1 VSAQDIGNFFLF
13 YTGFPNIG
21 NAELAPGGGCGYK
34 DSFNT
39 GKIMSVQPSREVFHK
54 RAEQGNLIPVWKEI
68 LADQETPVSAYERV
82 RSFLRRKDH
91 ASHTWMLE
99 SVEGGEHI
107 GRYSFIGGSP
117 RAILRARGTVTE
129 ITEGNITTEVADT
142 DPLEVLKNKMS
153 RYQPVRDPA
162 LPRFVGGA
170 VGFLGYD
177 MISVFEPHVPVIE
190 NDAIGNPDMVMMIT
204 NAIIIFDHVNH
215 TMKVVANAYNNG
227 DPDQA
232 YDEALGEIDMLCEA
246 LLQPV
251 DRVLIDAHLE
261 VEPVV
266 PESNMTIDEYRGMV
280 EKGKEY
286 IRAGDIIQTVL
297 SQRFE
302 VENTADS
309 LDVYRALRSINP
321 SPYMFCLDLGES
333 ALVGSSPEVHVRCE
347 DRCVEVRPIA
357 GTRPRGKT
365 EAEDLAL
372 EKELL
377 ADPKELAEHLMLLDL
392 GRNDVGRVCEF
403 STVRVEDQMV
413 IERYSHVM
421 HIVSDVKGTLSPEHD
436 AYDVMR
442 ATFPAGTVSGAPK
455 VRAMEIIAELEK
467 TKRGPYAGAVGYFSF
482 DGNLDSCI
490 TIRTVVLDND
500 RAYVQAGGGIVAD
513 SVPETEYQETRNKAG
528 AVMKALALAKHYAA
542 ARKSSRQIAT
552 ARNNETE

>member
-1 VSAQDIGNFFLF
+1 
-13 YTGFPNIG
+13 
-21 NAELAPGGGCGYK
+21 
-34 DSFNT
+34 
-39 GKIMSVQPSREVFHK
+39 MSVQPN
-54 RAEQGNLIPVWKEI
+54 RAEFLKKAKQGNLIPVWKEI

-82 RSFLRRKDH
+82 RKFLREKDH

-107 GRYSFIGGSP
+107 GRYSFIGGNP
-117 RAILRARGTVTE
+117 RAIVRARGSVTE
-129 ITEGNITTEVADT
+129 ITEEGTTTVIKNI
-142 DPLEVLKNKMS
+142 DPLTVLKACMS
-153 RYQPVRDPA
+153 RYQPVREPA
-162 LPRFVGGA
+162 LPRFTGGA

-177 MISVFEPHVPVIE
+177 MISVFEPRVPVIKA
-190 NDAIGNPDMVMMIT
+190 DIIGNPDMVMMVT
-204 NAIIIFDHVNH
+204 NSIIIFDRVKH
-215 TMKVVANAYNNG
+215 TMKVVSNAYVSG
-227 DPDQA
+227 DPDKA
-232 YDEALGEIDMLCEA
+232 YDEALAEIDELCQA

-251 DRVLIDAHLE
+251 NRVLLDAHLD
-261 VEPVV
+261 VEQVV
-266 PESNMTIDEYRGMV
+266 PVSNMTVPEYRVMI
-280 EKGKEY
+280 EKAKEY
-286 IRAGDIIQTVL
+286 IRAGDIIQVVL

-309 LDVYRALRSINP
+309 LDVYRALRAINP

-347 DRCVEVRPIA
+347 DRQVELRPIA

-365 EAEDLAL
+365 ETEDQAL

-377 ADPKELAEHLMLLDL
+377 ADPKELAEHVMLVDL

-403 STVRVEDQMV
+403 SSVKVPEQMV

-421 HIVSDVKGTLSPEHD
+421 HIVSDVTGTLSPEYD

-455 VRAMEIIAELEK
+455 IRAMEIIAELEK

-490 TIRTVVLDND
+490 TIRTVVLDKNK
-500 RAYVQAGGGIVAD
+500 AYVQAGGGIVAD

-528 AVMKALALAKHYAA
+528 AVLKALSLAKHYAA
-542 ARKSSRQIAT
+542 AREGASK
-552 ARNNETE
+552 